1 MQQVAQGLA
10 SLGRG
15 DDKMLVHMTPGE
27 VKGLQ
32 SLAMAHGGSLTTNP
46 HTGLPEAGFLSNI
59 LPTVIGIGVGAVAGP
74 WAGAAVAGGLKYA
87 QTGSLMQGLSAGF
100 GAYSGTGLLENTEA
114 LGAQALTAEQVQN
127 KVADYGTQYATLG
140 ENEIAK
146 EALLRNQQNSILDIV
161 SKNPGAE
168 ASYWDK
174 LAAGA
179 NQATSSWDAAKNFA
193 LQNKTNLL
201 GTAAAGLG
209 GVGNLFARPGP
220 MEVPKKEL
228 TEYEKRLAQYRL
240 SPDYKPYT
248 PDRPTYYQPV
258 YAAGGGQVPQPSMPL
273 DLSQNYPGSNIT
285 KSSYATLPSTDS
297 QEVVDGY
304 GPKINPFTG
313 AEGMAAGGLAGGSNT
328 PEEDYIAT
336 FNDQYNGS
344 GIPDAN
350 QLFRNPGFVTN
361 NMPPDMVNAL
371 QHSVTGFNLKRMAA
385 GGKAD
390 VVLPRSPDIPSVGIY
405 HDSDQ
410 DTVNKEAY
418 EAAMVRLKKMAGA
431 ANIKGLPAA
440 MPKTDVRNL
449 GDITPMAAGGLSNL
463 GGYSD
468 GGRMLKGPG
477 DGMSD
482 DIPASINNKQPARL
496 ADGEFV
502 VPADVVSHLGNG
514 STDAGAKRLYAMM
527 NNVRKAR
534 TGRKAQGRQIK
545 AEKYIPA

>member
-1 MQQVAQGLA
+1 
-10 SLGRG
+10 
-15 DDKMLVHMTPGE
+15 MLVHMTPGE
-27 VKGLQ
+27 VRGLQ
-32 SLAMAHGGSLTTNP
+32 NLAMAHGGSLTTNP

-59 LPTVIGIGVGAVAGP
+59 LPTVIGIGVGAVTMNP
-74 WAGAAVAGGLKYA
+74 WAGAATAGALKYA
-87 QTGSLMQGLSAGF
+87 QTGSLLQGLSAGF
-100 GAYSGTGLLENTEA
+100 GAYSGSGLFNSAEA
-114 LGAQALTAEQVQN
+114 LGAQALTAEEIQRQ
-127 KVADYGTQYATLG
+127 ALASSTQYAGLADEGARNALMESQRLTALDTLK
-140 ENEIAK
+140 A
-146 EALLRNQQNSILDIV
+146 
-161 SKNPGAE
+161 NPGAD
-168 ASYWDK
+168 ASYLDK
-174 LAAGA
+174 LGAGA
-179 NQATSSWDAAKNFA
+179 SQATSSFDAAKNFA

-209 GVGNLFARPGP
+209 GVGNMFARPGP
-220 MEVPKKEL
+220 MEIPKKEL

-248 PDRPTYYQPV
+248 PDKPTYYQPV

-285 KSSYATLPSTDS
+285 KSSYATLPSTQP
-297 QEVVDGY
+297 QEIMDGY

-313 AEGMAAGGLAGGSNT
+313 AEGMAAGGLAGGGMT
-328 PEEDYIAT
+328 PVVHDLIMQMEKQGVFNAPQGGGSQNVSGASENPDDYVYDPET
-336 FNDQYNGS
+336 QQN
-344 GIPDAN
+344 
-350 QLFRNPGFVTN
+350 V
-361 NMPPDMVNAL
+361 
-371 QHSVTGFNLKRMAA
+371 KKMAV

-390 VVLPRSPDIPSVGIY
+390 AVLSRSPDIPSVGIY

-449 GDITPMAAGGLSNL
+449 GDITPMAAGGLSSL

-502 VPADVVSHLGNG
+502 IPADVVSHLGNG

>member
-27 VKGLQ
+27 VRGLQ
-32 SLAMAHGGSLTTNP
+32 NLAMAHGGSLTTNP

-100 GAYSGTGLLENTEA
+100 GAYSGTGLLDSTEA

-127 KVADYGTQYATLG
+127 QVADYGTQYATL
-140 ENEIAK
+140 NDNVAK

-168 ASYWDK
+168 ASYLDK
-174 LAAGA
+174 LRAGA
-179 NQATSSWDAAKNFA
+179 SQATSSFDAAKNFA

-220 MEVPKKEL
+220 MEVPKKEM

-248 PDRPTYYQPV
+248 PDKPTYYQPV

-285 KSSYATLPSTDS
+285 KSSYATLPSTQP
-297 QEVVDGY
+297 QEIVDGY

-313 AEGMAAGGLAGGSNT
+313 AEGMAAGGLA
-328 PEEDYIAT
+328 I
-336 FNDQYNGS
+336 
-344 GIPDAN
+344 N
-350 QLFRNPGFVTN
+350 QLPGG
-361 NMPPDMVNAL
+361 L
-371 QHSVTGFNLKRMAA
+371 RSVFDQAMAA
-385 GGKAD
+385 GAFNAPQGEGSQNVSGASENPDDYVYDPETQQNVKKMAVGGRAD
-390 VVLPRSPDIPSVGIY
+390 AVLSRSPDIPSVGIY
-405 HDSDQ
+405 HDSDK

-431 ANIKGLPAA
+431 ANIKGLPIA
-440 MPKTDVRNL
+440 MPKTDVRDL
-449 GDITPMAAGGLSNL
+449 GDITPMAAGGLSSL

>member
-1 MQQVAQGLA
+1 M
-10 SLGRG
+10 
-15 DDKMLVHMTPGE
+15 
-27 VKGLQ
+27 
-32 SLAMAHGGSLTTNP
+32 N
-46 HTGLPEAGFLSNI
+46 
-59 LPTVIGIGVGAVAGP
+59 P
-74 WAGAAVAGGLKYA
+74 WAGAATAGALKYA

-100 GAYSGTGLLENTEA
+100 GAYSGSGLFNSAEALGTEA
-114 LGAQALTAEQVQN
+114 LGQEAASEAAKRYAENLPVGEGLNSAQRLAEYQAAQETAR
-127 KVADYGTQYATLG
+127 ATATPKLDMFDPERFSRLG
-140 ENEIAK
+140 
-146 EALLRNQQNSILDIV
+146 
-161 SKNPGAE
+161 
-168 ASYWDK
+168 
-174 LAAGA
+174 AGA
-179 NQATSSWDAAKNFA
+179 SQATSSFDAAKNFA

-220 MEVPKKEL
+220 MEVPKKEM

-285 KSSYATLPSTDS
+285 KSSYATLPSTNS

-313 AEGMAAGGLAGGSNT
+313 AEGMAAGGLAGGGMT
-328 PEEDYIAT
+328 PVVHDLIMQMEKQGVFNAPQGGGSQNVLGASENPDDYVYDPET
-336 FNDQYNGS
+336 QQN
-344 GIPDAN
+344 
-350 QLFRNPGFVTN
+350 V
-361 NMPPDMVNAL
+361 
-371 QHSVTGFNLKRMAA
+371 KKMAV

-390 VVLPRSPDIPSVGIY
+390 AVLSRSPDIPSVGIY
-405 HDSDQ
+405 HDSDK

-431 ANIKGLPAA
+431 ANIKGLPIA
-440 MPKTDVRNL
+440 MPKSDVRDL
-449 GDITPMAAGGLSNL
+449 GDITPMAAGGLSSL

-502 VPADVVSHLGNG
+502 IPADVVSHLGNG

>member
-1 MQQVAQGLA
+1 MESQ
-10 SLGRG
+10 R
-15 DDKMLVHMTPGE
+15 
-27 VKGLQ
+27 
-32 SLAMAHGGSLTTNP
+32 
-46 HTGLPEAGFLSNI
+46 
-59 LPTVIGIGVGAVAGP
+59 
-74 WAGAAVAGGLKYA
+74 
-87 QTGSLMQGLSAGF
+87 
-100 GAYSGTGLLENTEA
+100 
-114 LGAQALTAEQVQN
+114 LTAL
-127 KVADYGTQYATLG
+127 DTLK
-140 ENEIAK
+140 A
-146 EALLRNQQNSILDIV
+146 
-161 SKNPGAE
+161 NPGQY

-174 LAAGA
+174 LGAGA
-179 NQATSSWDAAKNFA
+179 SQATSSFDAAKNFA

-220 MEVPKKEL
+220 MEIPKKEL

-248 PDRPTYYQPV
+248 PDKPTYYQPV
-258 YAAGGGQVPQPSMPL
+258 YAAGGGQVPQPSVPL

-313 AEGMAAGGLAGGSNT
+313 AEGMAAGGLAGGGMT
-328 PEEDYIAT
+328 PVVHDLIMQMEKQGVFNAPQGGGSQNVLGASENPDDYVYDPET
-336 FNDQYNGS
+336 QQN
-344 GIPDAN
+344 
-350 QLFRNPGFVTN
+350 V
-361 NMPPDMVNAL
+361 
-371 QHSVTGFNLKRMAA
+371 KKMAV
-385 GGKAD
+385 GGRAD

-449 GDITPMAAGGLSNL
+449 GDITPMAAGGLSSL